1 MNILIIEDDKRISS
15 FLYKGL
21 KGEGYGVSVAYNGEE
36 GLNMALDL
44 DFDLVIL
51 DIMLPKMDGI
61 DVLKRIRASKGD
73 IPVIMLTA
81 KGDLETKVASF
92 DSGAND
98 YLTKPFAFEELSAR
112 VRAQLRSMEQQNT
125 FLWHVGSL
133 TLDIRSREVTVNNR
147 KVALTSKEFSLL
159 EYLMRHKNQVVSR
172 SQILQ
177 HVWGYDFDPESN
189 IVDVFIRHIRQKL
202 EVVCNRQVIE
212 TVKGIGYKFITE

>member
-1 MNILIIEDDKRISS
+1 MNLLIIEDDKRISS

-21 KGEGYGVSVAYNGEE
+21 KAEGYNVSVAYNGEE
-36 GLNMALDL
+36 GLNMALEL
-44 DFDLVIL
+44 EFDLVVL
-51 DIMLPKMDGI
+51 DIMLPKIDGI
-61 DVLKRIRASKGD
+61 EVLRRLRSSKTD

-81 KGDLETKVASF
+81 KGELESKVSSF
-92 DSGAND
+92 DFGAND
-98 YLTKPFAFEELSAR
+98 YITKPFAFEELSAR
-112 VRAQLRSMEQQNT
+112 IRAHLRAVEQQSS
-125 FLWHVGSL
+125 FMWHVGPM
-133 TLDIRSREVTVNNR
+133 TLDIKNRELMVNNK

-202 EVVCNRQVIE
+202 EGVVNRQFIE